1 LTDEEL
7 QFLRRLRSET
17 QKRYNEQSIQA
28 ARYGPNRVPAEIAI
42 ELREAEESL
51 KRLDAKLLQITV
63 PVAIQNA
70 TGPEAS
76 VDVLRQEVKHLGD
89 QLGTM
94 WRYLESMILEG
105 RSETRERWASQDRA
119 RIFGTRE
126 RRGIEILL
134 AIGVII
140 AIYLAMR

>member
-1 LTDEEL
+1 M
-7 QFLRRLRSET
+7 RRLRQET
-17 QKRYNEQSIQA
+17 QKRYQEQSVQA
-28 ARYGPNRVPAEIAI
+28 ARYGPSRVPAEIAI

-51 KRLDAKLLQITV
+51 RRLDAKLVQITV
-63 PVAIQNA
+63 PQVIQDA

-94 WRYLESMILEG
+94 WRYLETMILEG

-119 RIFGTRE
+119 RQLGTRE

-134 AIGVII
+134 AIGVIV

>member
-1 LTDEEL
+1 MQDEEITY
-7 QFLRRLRSET
+7 LRRLRAET

-42 ELREAEESL
+42 ELREAEESM
-51 KRLDAKLLQITV
+51 KRLDAKLLQVTV
-63 PVAIQNA
+63 PQQIQDA

-76 VDVLRQEVKHLGD
+76 VDVLRQEVRHLGD

-105 RSETRERWASQDRA
+105 REETRERWALQDRA
-119 RIFGTRE
+119 RVLGVRE
-126 RRGIEILL
+126 RRAIEILL
-134 AIGVII
+134 AIGVIV
-140 AIYLAMR
+140 ALYLATR